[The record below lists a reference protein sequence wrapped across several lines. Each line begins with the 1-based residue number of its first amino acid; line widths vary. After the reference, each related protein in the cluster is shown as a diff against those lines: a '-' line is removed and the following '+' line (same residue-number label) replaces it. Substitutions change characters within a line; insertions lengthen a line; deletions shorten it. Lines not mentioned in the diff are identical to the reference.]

1 MKLHSAYSG
10 YRGEAV
16 AKSLRRP
23 LTDLRQLDILQSG
36 PGLPAGDR
44 MQFYRLNRREFIT
57 LLGSAAAAWPLAARA
72 QQPTNVHLIG
82 FLGTDTASNS
92 VPWVDGLRAGLREF
106 GYFEGKQIVFE
117 FRYAEGR
124 YERLDQLA
132 AELLARKIDVL
143 VTHSTPGGWAAKN
156 ATTVI
161 PIVNASSG
169 DMVASGLVTSLSR
182 PGGNMTGVTFFNPEL
197 CAKRLELLKEGFPQL
212 KTVAVLFNPN
222 NSISHKNLQ
231 ATDFAAKALNIELK
245 QFIAR
250 DPADLQITF
259 TAMANSRVD
268 AVAVLEDPML
278 IVNAGII
285 GQLTLKQ
292 RLPSIGFKE
301 IAQRG
306 GLMSYGVN
314 FPDMFRQSARL
325 IDKIFKGPKPSD
337 IPVERVI
344 KFELII
350 NLQTARALGLDV
362 PATLLA
368 RADEVIE

>member
-197 CAKRLELLKEGFPQL
+197 CAKRL
-212 KTVAVLFNPN
+212 AVC
-222 NSISHKNLQ
+222 
-231 ATDFAAKALNIELK
+231 
-245 QFIAR
+245 
-250 DPADLQITF
+250 
-259 TAMANSRVD
+259 
-268 AVAVLEDPML
+268 
-278 IVNAGII
+278 
-285 GQLTLKQ
+285 
-292 RLPSIGFKE
+292 
-301 IAQRG
+301 
-306 GLMSYGVN
+306 
-314 FPDMFRQSARL
+314 
-325 IDKIFKGPKPSD
+325 
-337 IPVERVI
+337 
-344 KFELII
+344 
-350 NLQTARALGLDV
+350 
-362 PATLLA
+362 
-368 RADEVIE
+368 